1 MLSEARAFDLT
12 AHLARTRDV
21 RLGAV
26 ASLRGLPD
34 WKREADF
41 LFVQVGFS
49 LEALLRWHD
58 RVQPLNAVYAGVIVL
73 ASSGMARNLAK
84 TIPAIDIPDQL
95 VEQVDRDPEA
105 GIDAACELLLAIRD
119 TQLFQGVH
127 LIPVSC
133 YRAVAAKLEH
143 RLNPL

>member
-1 MLSEARAFDLT
+1 
-12 AHLARTRDV
+12 
-21 RLGAV
+21 
-26 ASLRGLPD
+26 
-34 WKREADF
+34 
-41 LFVQVGFS
+41 
-49 LEALLRWHD
+49 
-58 RVQPLNAVYAGVIVL
+58 
-73 ASSGMARNLAK
+73 MARNLAR
-84 TIPAIDIPDQL
+84 TIPAIDIPHQL

-143 RLNPL
+143 RLNAP